1 MNTTT
6 QHTALPNHTCFTVV
20 DSFGVELPYEVIIVD
35 VVRFELPDTD
45 RYNHYGVMVN
55 GEYNANLRA
64 LADISGNWKEV
75 AMSNGDARRI
85 AALINSNAER
95 GDALR
100 ADLRS
105 CKSNDRLFRLVRE
118 YNNLIDFFASYGV
131 DYGRKLRLRAG
142 KIELA

>member
-1 MNTTT
+1 MTNST

-20 DSFGVELPYEVIIVD
+20 DSFGVELPYEVLTVD

-55 GEYNANLRA
+55 GQYNSNLRA

-75 AMSNGDARRI
+75 AMSNADARRI

-95 GDALR
+95 GDSLR
-100 ADLRS
+100 AEMRS
-105 CKSNDRLFRLVRE
+105 CKSSDRLFRLVRE

>member
-1 MNTTT
+1 MNNTIKN
-6 QHTALPNHTCFTVV
+6 TALPNHTCFTIIE
-20 DSFGVELPYEVIIVD
+20 SSGVNLPYEVIIVD

-45 RYNHYGVMVN
+45 RYNHYGVTVN

-64 LADISGNWKEV
+64 MADISGNWKEV
-75 AMSNGDARRI
+75 ATSNADARRL

-100 ADLRS
+100 VEIRS

-118 YNNLIDFFASYGV
+118 YNNIIDFFASYGV